1 MTRIRLGV
9 GNTGYITQIQWGGK
23 YVQGAWW
30 ARRMRDVEY
39 GVCAS
44 RTGHDH
50 RMDMDMSMDYDAT
63 RLYCVD

>member
-1 MTRIRLGV
+1 
-9 GNTGYITQIQWGGK
+9 
-23 YVQGAWW
+23 
-30 ARRMRDVEY
+30 MRDVEY